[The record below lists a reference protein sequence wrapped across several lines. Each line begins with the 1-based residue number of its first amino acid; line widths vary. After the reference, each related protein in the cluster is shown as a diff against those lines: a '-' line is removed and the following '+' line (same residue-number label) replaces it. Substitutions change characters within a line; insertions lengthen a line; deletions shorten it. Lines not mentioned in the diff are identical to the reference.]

1 MNVQNNSTVQIAQSF
16 FEAMESNNYN
26 AWAANLAEDYV
37 GDYPGLVG
45 ANRAMA
51 QTFNS
56 VFSIAFPDLR
66 FEIKHTDIVGDRVIF
81 EWSGVGTHTGPLA
94 TQSGQV
100 IPPTGKPGKVNGV
113 LISQVKDGKI
123 VSEKTY
129 WDQMELMKQLG
140 LM

>member
-1 MNVQNNSTVQIAQSF
+1 MNTQNNSTVQIAQSF
-16 FEAMESNNYN
+16 FEAMESNDFN
-26 AWAANLAEDYV
+26 AWAAKLAEDYV
-37 GDYPGLVG
+37 GDYPGLSG

-56 VFSIAFPDLR
+56 VFPVAFPDLK
-66 FEIKHTDIVGDRVIF
+66 FEIKHTDTIGDKVIF
-81 EWSGVGTHTGPLA
+81 EWSGGGTHTGPLA
-94 TQSGQV
+94 TLSGQV
-100 IPPTGKPGKVNGV
+100 IPPTGKRGKINGV
-113 LISQVKDGKI
+113 LISQVKGGKI